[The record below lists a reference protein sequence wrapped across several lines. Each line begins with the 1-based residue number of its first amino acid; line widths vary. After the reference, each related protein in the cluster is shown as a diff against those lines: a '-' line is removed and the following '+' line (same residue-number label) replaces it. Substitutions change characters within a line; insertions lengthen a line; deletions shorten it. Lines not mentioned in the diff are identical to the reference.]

1 MPLPP
6 PAPPRAHTHT
16 PLLISCPC
24 AFWDLALAHC
34 DLCGCAAGAVRRLAD
49 AAAAALLALTAHL
62 YQMQSY
68 FELKQQT
75 AHLRPGPAH
84 RSRVFDAALTRSVLP
99 GRHSQKCIDV
109 KRRYFEKPPTFG
121 EDDVTPLTAHL

>member
-49 AAAAALLALTAHL
+49 APAAALLALAAHL

-68 FELKQQT
+68 FEFKQQT
-75 AHLRPGPAH
+75 ARTCDLVLLTEAACSTLRSLGAS
-84 RSRVFDAALTRSVLP
+84 SRVVTHKSV
-99 GRHSQKCIDV
+99 
-109 KRRYFEKPPTFG
+109 
-121 EDDVTPLTAHL
+121 